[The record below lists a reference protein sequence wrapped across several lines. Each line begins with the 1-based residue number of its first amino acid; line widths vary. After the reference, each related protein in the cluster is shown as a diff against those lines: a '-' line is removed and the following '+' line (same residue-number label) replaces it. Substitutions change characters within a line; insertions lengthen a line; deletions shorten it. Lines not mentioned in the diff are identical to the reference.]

1 MIALAL
7 TLTAVVAFALTRGG
21 EPNKKTE
28 ANAKGQAPMEPVT
41 SSPSTEAAA
50 LPSCSNDPPASQPF
64 PEPAESVPGATADY
78 LFQGSLSSSVGTAP
92 DLVPIEDGSSI
103 FTVDGRTGT
112 TVLRFAGGR
121 GLALE
126 PTTGVIPGTRYTIE
140 VLFRLDLLSGYRK
153 IIDFKDGATDD
164 GLYLQDGCLTFFPR
178 DLSGTTS
185 IGTDTYVQV
194 VLTRDGAGRVVG
206 YVNGVR
212 QFGFHD
218 RGALAEVN
226 AKSTLRFFVDDH
238 TTIGED
244 SSGGVS
250 QIRLFGEALTDSEV
264 AALACSEVAI
274 ADATRACRE
283 GR

>member
-1 MIALAL
+1 VIALAL

-21 EPNKKTE
+21 DSNPGTEPNG
-28 ANAKGQAPMEPVT
+28 KGETAMEPAT
-41 SSPSTEAAA
+41 SGPSTEPAA
-50 LPSCSNDPPASQPF
+50 LPACSTDPPASRPF

-78 LFQGSLSSSVGTAP
+78 LFQSSLSSSLGTAP
-92 DLVPIEDGSSI
+92 DLVPVEDGSSI

-126 PTTGVIPGTRYTIE
+126 PTTGVIPSTRYTIE

-153 IIDFKDGATDD
+153 ILDFKDGATDD
-164 GLYLQDGCLTFFPR
+164 GLYLQDGCLTFFPKDR
-178 DLSGTTS
+178 SGTTS
-185 IGTDTYVQV
+185 IESDTYVQV
-194 VLTRDGAGRVVG
+194 VFTRDGDGRVAG

-212 QFGFHD
+212 QFGFDD

-238 TTIGED
+238 TTTGED

-264 AALACSEVAI
+264 AALACSELAI
-274 ADATRACRE
+274 ADATQACRQS
-283 GR
+283 G